1 MSDVPND
8 QKRYSPKTSPFL
20 NEVRNVLRLKH
31 MSRRTET
38 SYVYYILDF
47 IRFHGKRHPNE
58 MGVEEIRAYLSHL
71 ATKNNVAASTQNV
84 ALSALLFLY
93 RQVLKVNL
101 PDIENIERARRSRRV
116 PVVFTR
122 GEVEQVLS
130 RASGIHHLILSL
142 LYGTG
147 MRLSECLSLRVKDL
161 DFERLEVTVRDG
173 KGEQDRRTMLPRKLV
188 PAVHRQLE
196 YARHLHQL
204 DLEEGFGEV
213 EMPYALARKYPNAAK
228 EWGWQYVF
236 PAAHRSKD
244 SRTGRVGRHHLLEHA
259 VQRAMKKAVRAAGIH
274 KHASVHTLRHSFA
287 THLLESGYDI
297 RTVQELLGHK
307 DVKTTMVYTHVL
319 SRSRPDRTE
328 EPEHFVLV
336 KLYLIG
342 YTTMC
347 AADCPNGGFCE
358 MVRQSAGCQSQGG
371 HQCPPASR

>member
-259 VQRAMKKAVRAAGIH
+259 VQRAIKKAVRAAGIH

-307 DVKTTMVYTHVL
+307 DVKTTMIYTHVL
-319 SRSRPDRTE
+319 NRGGRGVRSPLD
-328 EPEHFVLV
+328 
-336 KLYLIG
+336 
-342 YTTMC
+342 
-347 AADCPNGGFCE
+347 A
-358 MVRQSAGCQSQGG
+358 
-371 HQCPPASR
+371 

>member
-1 MSDVPND
+1 
-8 QKRYSPKTSPFL
+8 
-20 NEVRNVLRLKH
+20 

-38 SYVYYILDF
+38 SYVYYTLDY
-47 IRFHGKRHPNE
+47 IRFHGKRHPKE

-71 ATKNNVAASTQNV
+71 ATENNVAASTQNV

-122 GEVEQVLS
+122 TEVEQVLS

-173 KGEQDRRTMLPRKLV
+173 KGERDRRTMLPRKLV
-188 PAVHRQLE
+188 PALHRQLE
-196 YARHLHQL
+196 YARRMHQL

-236 PAAHRSKD
+236 PAAHRSQD
-244 SRTGRVGRHHLLEHA
+244 PRTGRVGRHHLLEHA

-307 DVKTTMVYTHVL
+307 DVKTTMIYTHVL
-319 SRSRPDRTE
+319 NRGGRGVRSPLD
-328 EPEHFVLV
+328 L
-336 KLYLIG
+336 
-342 YTTMC
+342 
-347 AADCPNGGFCE
+347 
-358 MVRQSAGCQSQGG
+358 
-371 HQCPPASR
+371 